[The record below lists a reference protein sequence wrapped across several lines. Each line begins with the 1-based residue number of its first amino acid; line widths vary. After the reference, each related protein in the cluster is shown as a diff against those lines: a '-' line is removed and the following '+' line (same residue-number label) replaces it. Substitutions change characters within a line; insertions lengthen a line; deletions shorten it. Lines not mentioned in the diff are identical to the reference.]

1 MLGRGMPGLL
11 IFDYRVVCC
20 RNLPPSFQCP
30 RCAHVVR
37 NQGVLKQFNSPSNK
51 NRYQEMTRKEIMQ
64 KKWCKKACS
73 GDNRLVLPSVFPE
86 S

>member
-1 MLGRGMPGLL
+1 MPGRGMPGLL

-30 RCAHVVR
+30 RRAHVVR
-37 NQGVLKQFNSPSNK
+37 NQGVPKQFNSPSNK

-64 KKWCKKACS
+64 KKWCKKAYWKDSC
-73 GDNRLVLPSVFPE
+73 LQ
-86 S
+86 